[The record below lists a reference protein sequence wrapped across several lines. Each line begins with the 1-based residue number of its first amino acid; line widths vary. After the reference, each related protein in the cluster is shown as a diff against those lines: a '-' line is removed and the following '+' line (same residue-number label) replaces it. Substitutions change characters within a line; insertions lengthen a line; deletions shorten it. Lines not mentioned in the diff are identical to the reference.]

1 MFPSPL
7 DAALTVRAVR
17 PKRPTL
23 LRLSATS
30 PDLDLVW
37 PPRTMIA
44 AKLANPPREGDGH
57 KSNAPIWAGRF
68 AWRDH
73 RAKRHRND
81 ALERCVFA
89 DLTARSRAS
98 ILSWMWFGSQ

>member
-7 DAALTVRAVR
+7 DAALQCGQCVLSAQRCS
-17 PKRPTL
+17 
-23 LRLSATS
+23 RLSATS

-68 AWRDH
+68 AWRYH